1 MERFKKLFYVALVLL
16 GAGAIICGIGYV
28 ALGFDFHKLNTV
40 EYVTNTYDVAEDF
53 QNIKIAGEN
62 CDIRFIPS
70 DDETCKVVS
79 RTRKD
84 DETSFTAQVE
94 DRTLM
99 IENKVIKENR
109 GSGLSIFNFD
119 MEEGQKMV
127 VYLPKNEY
135 SDLIINSNSGDIEIP
150 EGFTFGSIDLKAD
163 SGDMNIMAS
172 TSEDI
177 TLDVDSGDVD
187 IKNVSCRKLAVKTD
201 SGDMNIMASTSEDI
215 TLDVDFGDV
224 DIKNVSCR
232 KLAVKNDSGSIKLTD
247 TIAFEEFGLQ
257 AYYGDIVFDES
268 DAENIYVKVD
278 SGDVSGTLLSDK
290 VFVTHCDEGDVNVP
304 QINRGGKC
312 EIDCSYGDI
321 NIKIK

>member
-1 MERFKKLFYVALVLL
+1 MGRFKKLFYVALVLL

-62 CDIRFIPS
+62 GDIRFIPS

-109 GSGLSIFNFD
+109 GSGLSIFNVD

-135 SDLIINSNSGDIEIP
+135 SDLIINSNYGDIEIP
-150 EGFTFGSIDLKAD
+150 EGFTFGSIDLKA
-163 SGDMNIMAS
+163 
-172 TSEDI
+172 
-177 TLDVDSGDVD
+177 
-187 IKNVSCRKLAVKTD
+187 D

-247 TIAFEEFGLQ
+247 TIAFEEFGLRT
-257 AYYGDIVFDES
+257 YCGDIVFDES